1 MRVGAIAFYTNSHII
16 TNQLTI
22 MNMPLEQF
30 TLLTD
35 EEFYQIHGVKK
46 EVPLLLLLTHSE
58 CWGFVAKKINRR
70 NGQTAWRI
78 VNHKDNFKEVPED
91 EILLTLNLDGYAFKN
106 WDEMASSH
114 SLARSKGGSPIR
126 KSPSETDKNT
136 SVKGDFIVFKNSK
149 LLHQLVESN
158 DPHYSKN
165 NPFNTQWEAYNPH
178 YLEPKNYKEFYKSMT
193 NPMSYY
199 PHKKKTLHAIPF
211 LRNNIRPTKLSV
223 FIKPKEPVP
232 TPRLF
237 FNYPEGIPTTF
248 A

>member
-1 MRVGAIAFYTNSHII
+1 MRVGAIAFYTNSHTIK
-16 TNQLTI
+16 NQLTI

-46 EVPLLLLLTHSE
+46 EVPLLLLLTHNE
-58 CWGFVAKKINRR
+58 CWGFVANKINRR

-91 EILLTLNLDGYAFKN
+91 EILLTLNLEEYTFKN
-106 WDEMASSH
+106 WDELLSSEI
-114 SLARSKGGSPIR
+114 LARSKGNSPIR
-126 KSPSETDKNT
+126 KSPSNTDKKNCIKK
-136 SVKGDFIVFKNSK
+136 SFKVFKNSK
-149 LLHQLVESN
+149 LLHQIVESSN
-158 DPHYSKN
+158 PYYTPNH
-165 NPFNTQWEAYNPH
+165 PFNTQWEKHSPYSTNPKD
-178 YLEPKNYKEFYKSMT
+178 YYPTYKSIM
-193 NPMSYY
+193 NPQSYG
-199 PHKKKTLHAIPF
+199 KKKPTTLHAIPF